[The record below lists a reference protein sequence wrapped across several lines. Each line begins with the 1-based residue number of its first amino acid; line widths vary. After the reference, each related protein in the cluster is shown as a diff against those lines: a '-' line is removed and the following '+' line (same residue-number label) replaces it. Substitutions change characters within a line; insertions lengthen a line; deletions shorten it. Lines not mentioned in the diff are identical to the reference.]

1 MRVYQSC
8 GKLEIDLTTNV
19 KKINVK
25 TYLPELKKGGKYE
38 YTKYYNISTK
48 DYYGILGVLVVKDEV
63 NVDMTKYPDAN
74 TTSKLRVVDGNPIHL
89 PYDLKPFGNND
100 FSNLTIDDTICFIC
114 FHDDNFDEN
123 NANNAILKHCQGI
136 LPNCDTPIQFKNI
149 NKGMTPQNTNEKAE
163 PMKGNGGILT
173 ADGCE

>member
-8 GKLEIDLTTNV
+8 GRLEIDETTGV

-25 TYLPELKKGGKYE
+25 TFLPELRDGGTYK
-38 YTKYYNISTK
+38 YTKYYNISTE
-48 DYYGILGVLVVKDEV
+48 DYYGILGVLVVRDEV
-63 NVDMTKYPDAN
+63 NVDMTTYPDAN
-74 TTSKLRVVDGNPIHL
+74 NTSKLRVIDGNPIHL
-89 PYDLKPFGNND
+89 PYDLNPFGDND
-100 FSNLTIDDTICFIC
+100 FSKLTIEDTICFIC

-123 NANNAILKHCQGI
+123 NTDNTILKYCQEL
-136 LPNCDTPIQFKNI
+136 LPNCDTPIQFMKI